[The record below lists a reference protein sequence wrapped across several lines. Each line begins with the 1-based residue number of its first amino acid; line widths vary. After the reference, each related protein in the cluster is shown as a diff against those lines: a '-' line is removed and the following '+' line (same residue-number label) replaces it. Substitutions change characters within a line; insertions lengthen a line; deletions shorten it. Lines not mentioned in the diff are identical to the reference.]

1 MSEPAPASPSGL
13 PHALAAYVMW
23 GLVPLYMLPIREV
36 APWEVVG
43 WRILFTVPFCLVL
56 IYFARQGSQLALILR
71 NRKALLALTASAL
84 LIGGNWL
91 IYFIAIQEGHVL
103 AASLGYYINPLAN
116 VLAGALFL
124 GERLSRRAWLAVV
137 LAAAGVAM
145 LAWGARE
152 TLLISLSLAGTFCG
166 YGLVRKLAPVPSLPG
181 LAVESALLVL
191 PALAILGW
199 LDAQEGL
206 SFGDDSVMT
215 LMLIGSGIVL
225 STPLLF
231 FAVAARRM
239 DYSSLGFVQ
248 FLSPT
253 LGFFLAL
260 FVFHEPLRPVQLACF
275 VLIWVAIALFSWDL
289 MQQRIRVRARP

>member
-1 MSEPAPASPSGL
+1 MPDPASPPPSGL
-13 PHALAAYVMW
+13 PHALVAYLMW
-23 GLVPLYMLPIREV
+23 GLVPLYMLPIRQV

-43 WRILFTVPFCLVL
+43 WRILFTLPFCLVL
-56 IYFARQGSQLALILR
+56 VHFARQGSQLAMILR
-71 NRKALLALTASAL
+71 DRRALLALTASAL

-91 IYFIAIQEGHVL
+91 IYFVAIQEGHVL

-124 GERLSRRAWLAVV
+124 GERLSRRAWAAVA
-137 LAAAGVAM
+137 LAAAGVGL

-152 TLLISLSLAGTFCG
+152 TLLISLSLAATFCG

-181 LAVESALLVL
+181 LAVESAVLVL
-191 PALAILGW
+191 PALGVLAW
-199 LDAQEGL
+199 TDAHEGL
-206 SFGDDSVMT
+206 LFGSDLKMT
-215 LMLIGSGIVL
+215 LMLVGTGIVL

-239 DYSSLGFVQ
+239 DYSTLGFVQ

-253 LGFFLAL
+253 LAFLLAL

-275 VLIWVAIALFSWDL
+275 IAIWIAIAIFTWDL
-289 MQQRIRVRARP
+289 LQQRVRARARP

>member
-1 MSEPAPASPSGL
+1 MPDPAPSSPSGL

-23 GLVPLYMLPIREV
+23 GLVPLYMLPIRDV

-56 IYFARQGSQLALILR
+56 IHFARQGSQLAMILR

-91 IYFIAIQEGHVL
+91 IYFVAIQEGHVL

-124 GERLSRRAWLAVV
+124 GERLSRRAWLAVAV
-137 LAAAGVAM
+137 AGAGVAL
-145 LAWGARE
+145 LAWGARD
-152 TLLISLSLAGTFCG
+152 TLLISLSLATTFCG

-181 LAVESALLVL
+181 LAVESAILVL
-191 PALAILGW
+191 PALGILAW
-199 LDAQEGL
+199 IDAQQGL
-206 SFGDDSVMT
+206 RFGGDLVTS
-215 LMLIGSGIVL
+215 LMLVGSGIVL

-231 FAVAARRM
+231 FAVAAKRM
-239 DYSSLGFVQ
+239 DYSTLGFVQ

-253 LGFFLAL
+253 LAFVLAL
-260 FVFHEPLRPVQLACF
+260 FVFHEPLQPVQLGCF
-275 VLIWVAIALFSWDL
+275 VAIWAAIALFSWDL
-289 MQQRIRVRARP
+289 LQQRVRVRARP

>member
-1 MSEPAPASPSGL
+1 MSEPAPSSPSGL
-13 PHALAAYVMW
+13 PHALVAYVMW
-23 GLVPLYMLPIREV
+23 GLVPLYMLPIRDV

-56 IYFARQGSQLALILR
+56 IHFARQRAQLATILR

-91 IYFIAIQEGHVL
+91 IYFVAIQEGHVL

-124 GERLSRRAWLAVV
+124 GERLSRRAWFAVG
-137 LAAAGVAM
+137 LAALGVAM
-145 LAWGARE
+145 LAWGARD

-166 YGLVRKLAPVPSLPG
+166 YGLVRKLAPVASLPG

-191 PALAILGW
+191 PALGILAW
-199 LDAQEGL
+199 TDAEVGL
-206 SFGDDSVMT
+206 RFGDDLVTT

-231 FAVAARRM
+231 FAVAAQRM
-239 DYSSLGFVQ
+239 DYSTLGFVQ

-253 LGFFLAL
+253 LAFFLAL
-260 FVFHEPLRPVQLACF
+260 FVFHEPLQPVQLACF
-275 VLIWVAIALFSWDL
+275 VAIWVAIAVFTWDL